1 MSLFTFEV
9 CDVKH
14 EGRRKKKIQS
24 SSKVHNL
31 DSKGLPEKE
40 NENSLV
46 KVNQNTLQQKWKCMR
61 KKSFQPTNAYMNIFQ
76 NTTWSRAISTLKW
89 HGKVLKKHAC
99 LLLSCFPPHKTAET
113 LPHKFQIGWGGEQK
127 IFIIADESVRVLNN
141 MWPNKLLQLPTLA
154 VARSYFYEPYMYF
167 TNLHCEKNEKIVFIF
182 PTKHF
187 RFLLVWASVQIQLL
201 KWFF

>member
-46 KVNQNTLQQKWKCMR
+46 KVNQNILQQKWKCITSFETG
-61 KKSFQPTNAYMNIFQ
+61 KKSFQPTNAYTNIFQ

-89 HGKVLKKHAC
+89 HGKVLKKHAYC
-99 LLLSCFPPHKTAET
+99 
-113 LPHKFQIGWGGEQK
+113 
-127 IFIIADESVRVLNN
+127 
-141 MWPNKLLQLPTLA
+141 LA
-154 VARSYFYEPYMYF
+154 VF
-167 TNLHCEKNEKIVFIF
+167 H
-182 PTKHF
+182 PTKQQ
-187 RFLLVWASVQIQLL
+187 RLCLTNSKLAEEESKKYSLLPMKVSKYWTTCGLINCSNCPL
-201 KWFF
+201 